1 MHPTTDYFASLPAT
15 PVGIIRWNDQTPKP
29 TRKSAISDIKNAVHA
44 RLRGRQFA
52 TLEHLCSAR
61 KLLYADIHKQDAQT
75 LHSTL
80 TQWECDLVITSR
92 CSFVPSAGLPE
103 LTHGAINLHPSW
115 LPDYRGGEPILW
127 QIVEEQKDIATSIH
141 RLTDEYDK
149 GAVLAQK
156 RTARPSGLSK
166 AALLGIADR
175 VLGRELL
182 SEIIASL
189 MDDSVPD
196 NSTGVNMDGIE
207 QPEKSPTRYAP
218 VRAPN
223 AFAREHPINEVAEQS
238 FSAQTL
244 WDLIHYFGH
253 CPDQWLAL
261 SGWRKRFDWCPV
273 GIELQTTSTN
283 KTLWQVN
290 SAGLSMF
297 LVSDQA
303 TIELKPKLISLIRRL
318 R

>member
-1 MHPTTDYFASLPAT
+1 MPAT

-29 TRKSAISDIKNAVHA
+29 SSKSAISGIKSAVHA
-44 RLRGRQFA
+44 RIRGRQFA
-52 TLEHLCSAR
+52 TLEHLCSAQN
-61 KLLYADIHKQDAQT
+61 LLYADIHKQDAET

-92 CSFVPSAGLPE
+92 CSFVPSTGLPQ
-103 LTHGAINLHPSW
+103 LTHGAINMHPSW
-115 LPDYRGGEPILW
+115 LPDYRGGDPILW
-127 QIVEEQKDIATSIH
+127 QIAEDQKDIATSIH

-156 RTARPSGLSK
+156 RTARPNGLSK

-182 SEIIASL
+182 SDIIASL
-189 MDDSVPD
+189 MSDSNPDDSAAD
-196 NSTGVNMDGIE
+196 NMDGIE

-218 VRAPN
+218 ARSPS
-223 AFAREHPINEVAEQS
+223 AFASEHPINEGAEQS

-244 WDLIHYFGH
+244 WDLTHYFGH

-261 SGWRKRFDWCPV
+261 SGWRKRFDWCAV
-273 GIELQTTSTN
+273 RMDQQNTATD

-290 SAGLSMF
+290 SAGLSMY

-303 TIELKPKLISLIRRL
+303 TIELKPKLTSLIRRL
-318 R
+318 RQ